1 MFKVMCD
8 NGVPISAA
16 QDGAMY
22 DALGQHK
29 SYVIDGIGNNLQIS
43 YNSSSL
49 QVSLASGECV
59 IRGRHITNTA
69 SVTLM
74 LDDGVTDRY
83 LVLRYNSSNDSV
95 SFMATS
101 TTTDGNINNGNVTA
115 DLILAKVNTSS
126 TGVSSFTDMRSMSS
140 NIFKKYSRVSFEARR
155 STPSATATRE
165 TLGDL
170 CICYETNDPGVT
182 TGWIYF
188 WYCIQSEP
196 SSYNWYLLGKCN
208 NLDSG
213 HYPS

>member
-1 MFKVMCD
+1 MAFKIMAD

-16 QDGAMY
+16 QDGALY

-69 SVTLM
+69 SVTLT

-83 LVLRYNSSNDSV
+83 LVLRYNSNNDSV

-115 DLILAKVNTSS
+115 DLILAKVSTSA

-140 NIFKKYSRVSFEARR
+140 NIFKKYSRVTYNVGR

-170 CICYETNDPGVT
+170 CICYT
-182 TGWIYF
+182 TGSPAYIYF
-188 WYCIQSEP
+188 WIGRQGDPTSFY
-196 SSYNWYLLGKCN
+196 WYLLGKCT
-208 NLDSG
+208 NLEYG
-213 HYPS
+213 THA